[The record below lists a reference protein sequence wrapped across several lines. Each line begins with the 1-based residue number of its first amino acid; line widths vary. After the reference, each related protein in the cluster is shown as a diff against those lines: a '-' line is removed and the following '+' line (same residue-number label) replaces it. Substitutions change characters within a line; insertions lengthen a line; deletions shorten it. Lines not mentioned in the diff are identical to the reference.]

1 MCGIL
6 YTSFNLSNDE
16 ISKTESLVKL
26 RGPDY
31 RNIQNISGNTFAHY
45 LLHITGAKT
54 PQPLIK
60 ENSILIYNGEIYNYK
75 KLGEYESDGYSI
87 LDVFNNQNIDGLR
100 SLDGE
105 FSGVI
110 KKENFIYIFRDTFG
124 TKPLFFSEDQRGI
137 AVASYQSQ
145 LHALGFKS
153 AKRAPV
159 NCVLRYNLNT
169 KEQTRYTLREFNLN
183 QHKNNFDDWES
194 AFIESIKKR
203 TENTQVNYFIG
214 LSGGYD
220 SGLISHTLNKL
231 NKDYFSY
238 SVVAEEDY
246 KTLVKRGKLSL
257 KHKLIKLNKKQYD
270 QQKKFV
276 NKFCEEFKGSFN
288 YSVRKDKGTIGTG
301 IICELA
307 KKDGCKV
314 YLSGQG
320 ADEILSDYGYNG
332 DGPIYSEIK
341 GLYPESLE
349 SVFPWRNVYNG
360 QQENFIMKDE
370 NIGGAYSIECRYPF
384 LDTNLVQEFLWL
396 NAKLKNKN
404 YKSPIYHLLKRDNY
418 PLHPNGFA
426 GKTGFRANKF

>member
-26 RGPDY
+26 RGPDHK
-31 RNIQNISGNTFAHY
+31 NIQNISGNTFVHY

-159 NCVLRYNLNT
+159 NCVLRYN
-169 KEQTRYTLREFNLN
+169 
-183 QHKNNFDDWES
+183 
-194 AFIESIKKR
+194 
-203 TENTQVNYFIG
+203 
-214 LSGGYD
+214 
-220 SGLISHTLNKL
+220 
-231 NKDYFSY
+231 
-238 SVVAEEDY
+238 SVVADEDY
-246 KTLVKRGKLSL
+246 KTLLKRGKLSL
-257 KHKLIKLNKKQYD
+257 KHKLIKINKKQYD

-288 YSVRKDKGTIGTG
+288 YSVRKDKGAIGTG

-320 ADEILSDYGYNG
+320 SDEILSDYGYNG
-332 DGPIYSEIK
+332 NGPSYSEIK

-349 SVFPWRNVYNG
+349 SIFPWENVYNG

-370 NIGGAYSIECRYPF
+370 NIGGAHSIECRYPF
-384 LDTNLVQEFLWL
+384 LDTNLVQEFLYL
-396 NAKLKNKN
+396 SAKLKNKN
-404 YKSPIYHLLKRDNY
+404 YKSFLKT
-418 PLHPNGFA
+418 L
-426 GKTGFRANKF
+426 